1 MDDPRHRIEQ
11 ILSAMS
17 AVQHAAGDVTELIR
31 STDVVPTEVL
41 DAATDLLEQYGLIS
55 ARGFVSNGGGLRL
68 LLQALGESRFQSTLI
83 NAGDGSGD
91 QIVSLPDE
99 RVQEMGWQEGDVLN
113 IRKRVDG
120 VIVLSKM
127 IF

>member
-1 MDDPRHRIEQ
+1 
-11 ILSAMS
+11 LNKSFSAMP
-17 AVQHAAGDVTELIR
+17 AVQYAAGDVTELIR

-41 DAATDLLEQYGLIS
+41 DAAADLLEQYGLIS

-83 NAGDGSGD
+83 DAGDGSGD

-99 RVQEMGWQEGDVLN
+99 RVQEMDWQEGDALN

-127 IF
+127 ISQDSE

>member
-1 MDDPRHRIEQ
+1 MTGVQTCALP
-11 ILSAMS
+11 IL
-17 AVQHAAGDVTELIR
+17 L
-31 STDVVPTEVL
+31 
-41 DAATDLLEQYGLIS
+41 
-55 ARGFVSNGGGLRL
+55 L

-83 NAGDGSGD
+83 DARDGSGD

-99 RVQEMGWQEGDVLN
+99 LVQEMGWQEGDVLN

-127 IF
+127 IFQDSE